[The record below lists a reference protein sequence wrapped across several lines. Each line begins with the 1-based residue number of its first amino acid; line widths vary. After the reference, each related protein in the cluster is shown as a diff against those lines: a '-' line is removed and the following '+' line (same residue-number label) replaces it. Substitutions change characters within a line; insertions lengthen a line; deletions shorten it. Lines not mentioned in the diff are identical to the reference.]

1 MYADAQFRSLEPDFE
16 YILTQKNLLFSLQL
30 LNEALNDP
38 EKKKFLVAEKIK
50 QFENFGGVRIEDDVI
65 ITENGCENFAIVP
78 RT

>member
-1 MYADAQFRSLEPDFE
+1 MNRISKEVWIKIQFIF
-16 YILTQKNLLFSLQL
+16 QL

-38 EKKKFLVAEKIK
+38 DKKKFFVADKIK
-50 QFENFGGVRIEDDVI
+50 QFENFGGVRIEDDVL